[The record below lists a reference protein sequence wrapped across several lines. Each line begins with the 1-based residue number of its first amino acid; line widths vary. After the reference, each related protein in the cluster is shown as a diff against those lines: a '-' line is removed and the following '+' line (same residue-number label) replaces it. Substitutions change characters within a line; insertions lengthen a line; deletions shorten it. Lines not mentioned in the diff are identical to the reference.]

1 MRQNLN
7 HVELDSVQRC
17 CEHLGIDTTNKL
29 VNIVNLDT
37 IGTVEYTPKK
47 MDVYAIACCWFDEHD
62 TGAELHFLGPGFT
75 DTLEDYLS
83 FSPHGWA
90 LIFDPALLE
99 DSLLAGR
106 MPEYKF
112 FTTDS
117 TNMLRLNNEERHM
130 VICSMQSVRIEL
142 FNSEDK
148 FSRRIITAGI
158 AVLLNLCMR
167 YYERQHTE
175 PRDSADAIVT
185 KFSKLIIDYLSGQR
199 DVITEFPTVSSCAEV
214 LHISPNYLGDVVRKK
229 LHYSAQQ
236 HIRQIVL
243 KEAAYQLRYTT
254 SAIGEIGYRLGF
266 KYPHHFTRVFK
277 QEFGTTPLE
286 YRKNVAQY
294 YNATE

>member
-7 HVELDSVQRC
+7 HIELDSVQRC

-47 MDVYAIACCWFDEHD
+47 MGVYAIACCWFDEHD
-62 TGAELHFLGPGFT
+62 TGAELHFFGPGYT
-75 DTLEDYLS
+75 DTLEDSLS
-83 FSPHGWA
+83 FSPHGWV

-99 DSLLAGR
+99 DFLLAGR

-175 PRDSADAIVT
+175 SRDSADAIVT

>member
-17 CEHLGIDTTNKL
+17 CEHLGVDTTNKL

-47 MDVYAIACCWFDEHD
+47 MGVYAIACCWFDEHD
-62 TGAELHFLGPGFT
+62 TGAELHFLGPGYT

-130 VICSMQSVRIEL
+130 VICSLESVRIEL

-277 QEFGTTPLE
+277 QQFGTTPQE